1 MYFLTINAGTI
12 GVSAVLVLIVGLVI
26 AKMIK
31 DKKSGK
37 GSCSCGG
44 SCSGC
49 GMAGSCHNAASG
61 SDKTGTVPVEDRE
74 VVKHITLK
82 IDGMMCGMCEAHIC
96 DTIRKAFPD
105 AKKVKASGAKGEAI
119 FLTGGPVD
127 REKLEKAITETGYVF
142 ISVTSERY
150 RKNRLF
156 G

>member
-1 MYFLTINAGTI
+1 MYFLTLNAGTI

-61 SDKTGTVPVEDRE
+61 SDRSGTVPVEDRE

-82 IDGMMCGMCEAHIC
+82 IDGMMCGMCESHVNDA
-96 DTIRKAFPD
+96 IRSALNV
-105 AKKVKASGAKGEAI
+105 KKLKTSHVTGISEFYTDDVVSDERLRAI
-119 FLTGGPVD
+119 I
-127 REKLEKAITETGYVF
+127 EKTGYRLLNV
-142 ISVTSERY
+142 EREY
-150 RKNRLF
+150 I